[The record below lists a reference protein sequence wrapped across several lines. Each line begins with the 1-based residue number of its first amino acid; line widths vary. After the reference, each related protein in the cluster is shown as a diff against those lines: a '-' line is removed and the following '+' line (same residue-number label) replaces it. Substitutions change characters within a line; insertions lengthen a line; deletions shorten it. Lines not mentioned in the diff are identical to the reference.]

1 MNKNVLVTGGTRG
14 MGEAIVKEFAQ
25 NGYNI
30 IINYVK
36 SNKKAISLKS
46 EIEREYK
53 VKVLL
58 IQADLSYEDEI
69 NKMVKTALHKNLGE

>member
-14 MGEAIVKEFAQ
+14 MGEAIVKEFAK

-36 SNKKAISLKS
+36 SNQKAISLKS
-46 EIEREYK
+46 EIEKECK

-58 IQADLSYEDEI
+58 IQADLSYENELT
-69 NKMVKTALHKNLGE
+69 KW